1 MPSKKTPPT
10 LPEKLRKLAAE
21 IEAITTPRKLLTPE
35 ELTAAVLDGLRR
47 TSFRDRLKARRKAK
61 ARQQAE
67 EEEGGDTGDDGAP
80 SAPPLPPKPPRSRNR
95 P

>member
-21 IEAITTPRKLLTPE
+21 IEAATTPRRRLTPE
-35 ELTAAVLDGLRR
+35 EQTAAVLDDLRR
-47 TSFRDRLKARRKAK
+47 TRFRDRLKARRKAK

-80 SAPPLPPKPPRSRNR
+80 SAPPLPPKPPRARNR
-95 P
+95 R

>member
-21 IEAITTPRKLLTPE
+21 IEAATTPRKRLTPGE
-35 ELTAAVLDGLRR
+35 QAAAFLDDLRR
-47 TSFRDRLKARRKAK
+47 TSFRERLRARRKAK

-67 EEEGGDTGDDGAP
+67 EEEGGDSGAP
-80 SAPPLPPKPPRSRNR
+80 SAPPLRPKPPRSRNR
-95 P
+95 R